1 MRELLHPWLM
11 TLQNSALGQTMRSAE
26 FVYPVV
32 EAFHILGIALLV
44 GPAFAFDLRLLG
56 FGRTFASVRTSAR
69 CLLPLSRVGV
79 AIAVGT
85 GIALFSAQTTIV
97 AAAGAAPW
105 KLGLLTVAGLNVLLF
120 HAGVHRSIDNWSN
133 APTTPMAARSG
144 AVVSILAWTGV
155 ILAGRLLAYT

>member
-1 MRELLHPWLM
+1 MRELLHPWLV

-56 FGRTFASVRTSAR
+56 VGRSFASVRTSAR
-69 CLLPLSRVGV
+69 CLLPLSRVGF

-85 GIALFSAQTTIV
+85 GHRAAQRADHHRRRRRGGTLE
-97 AAAGAAPW
+97 AGA
-105 KLGLLTVAGLNVLLF
+105 LIVAGLNVLIF
-120 HAGVHRSIDNWSN
+120 HAGVHRSVDDWSN
-133 APTTPMAARSG
+133 APTSPMAARAS
-144 AVVSILAWTGV
+144 ALVSLFAWTGV